1 VETFFADVRL
11 RFEAESAEAAGGALR
26 RLEQVARD
34 AGFELREGK
43 VTPVPEDERDPE
55 GWSGYGRLTE

>member
-1 VETFFADVRL
+1 
-11 RFEAESAEAAGGALR
+11 
-26 RLEQVARD
+26 
-34 AGFELREGK
+34 LREGK